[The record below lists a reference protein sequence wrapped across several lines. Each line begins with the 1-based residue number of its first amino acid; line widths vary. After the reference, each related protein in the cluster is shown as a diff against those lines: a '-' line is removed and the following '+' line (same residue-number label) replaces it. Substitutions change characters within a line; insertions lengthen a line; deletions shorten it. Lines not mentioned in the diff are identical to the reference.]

1 MKVDLPQPLGPTSAT
16 RESIESSKSR
26 PTKTRVPPPP
36 PHANATLLSVISGG
50 ARRRAAAGNVKLT
63 RYSRSAAGAA
73 LSSERRSRCARRSAF
88 EPSPFATCAC
98 SLLSSFAPAAAR
110 FRWSATKE
118 AWRRLKVS

>member
-16 RESIESSKSR
+16 RESIDSSKSR
-26 PTKTRVPPPP
+26 PSKTRVPPPP

-110 FRWSATKE
+110 FRCSATKE